1 MYKAYVYRL
10 YPSRSQEKRL
20 LNTLETCRRFYN
32 DLLAERRDAWANEQ
46 RSVSKV
52 EQLRKV
58 KELKATNPYAR
69 DIHSHVLQVVVA
81 DLDRAFR
88 AFFRRVKAGEKPGY
102 PRFKGKNRFSSF
114 GFKEYGNG
122 FKIDGRR
129 LRLHGIGRVPVR
141 WHRPLPRTPKA
152 VRIVRKADGW
162 YAMFTCDVDP
172 QPLPP
177 TGKDVGIDVGVAA
190 LITTSSGER
199 VPNPKWYQAAQKKL
213 RRLQRQMS
221 RRQKG
226 GSNWRKAAQLV
237 ARHHLYVSRQ
247 RKDFLDKIVH
257 RLIHEY
263 DFIAVEQLRIQNMAR
278 NRHLAKSIMD
288 VGWGYFKTRL
298 HVKAAEAG
306 RVVVEVDPAYTSQ
319 TCSSCG
325 QRFPERIDLSV
336 RTVSCSCGLVLDR
349 DVNAAINILQLGRSR
364 WASTSAAA
372 GVAQEAAGL

>member
-1 MYKAYVYRL
+1 MYKNYMYRL
-10 YPSRSQEKRL
+10 YPSRSQKKRL
-20 LNTLETCRRFYN
+20 EAILETCRRFYN
-32 DLLAERRDAWANEQ
+32 DLLAERRDAWTNER
-46 RSVSKV
+46 RSVSKT
-52 EQLRKV
+52 EQMRRV
-58 KELKATNPYAR
+58 KELKSSSPFAR

-81 DLDRAFR
+81 DLDKAFQG
-88 AFFRRVKAGEKPGY
+88 FFRRVKRGENPGY

-114 GFKEYGNG
+114 GLKEYGNG

-129 LRLHGIGRVPVR
+129 LRLYGVGRIPVR
-141 WHRPLPRTPKA
+141 WHRPLPCTPKT

-172 QPLPP
+172 QSLPL

-190 LITTSSGER
+190 LITTSNGEKI
-199 VPNPKWYQAAQKKL
+199 PNPKWYQAAQKKL
-213 RRLQRQMS
+213 RRLQRRMS

-226 GSNWRKAAQLV
+226 GMNWRKAAQLV
-237 ARHHLYVSRQ
+237 ARHHLHISRQ
-247 RKDFLDKIVH
+247 RKDVLDKIVY

-263 DFIAVEQLRIQNMAR
+263 DFIAVEQLRIQNMVR

-288 VGWGYFKTRL
+288 AGWGYFRTRL

-325 QRFPERIDLSV
+325 QRFPEHIDLSV
-336 RTVSCSCGLVLDR
+336 RIVSCPCGLVLDR
-349 DVNAAINILQLGRSR
+349 DVNAAINILRLGRSR